1 MYVPYI
7 DQYSAKC
14 MLGKL
19 SKNIK
24 QEGSVLSWESQKRKH
39 IVLIDDKIDFGVLH
53 RIGGA
58 NFHYL
63 SEETLE
69 IMKANFRVKSSPGKS
84 VVQQITQNFSGKKNR
99 RFRNYLNRYGKLSVE
114 PELRKI
120 SDLSNMLKEWS
131 VGMGSKY
138 FRDMSTKNKFF
149 IENGFHKGCEN
160 VFVYKDEQ
168 LVSFGVLSPI
178 KDGRCAYII
187 GKALSHIYPGLAEF
201 TDLSVYRRIG
211 GEFMVNLGQGEGGLL
226 AYKMKFPGAFIQAH
240 YDGSYEV

>member
-7 DQYSAKC
+7 DRYSAKC

-19 SKNIK
+19 SKNIR
-24 QEGSVLSWESQKRKH
+24 QEGSVLSWESQGRKN
-39 IVLIDDKIDFGVLH
+39 IVLIDDEVDLGVLS

-63 SEETLE
+63 SGETLE
-69 IMKANFRVKSSPGKS
+69 IMRANFRVKASARKS

-99 RFRNYLNRYGKLSVE
+99 RFRNYLNRYAKLSVE
-114 PELRKI
+114 PELRKV
-120 SDLSNMLKEWS
+120 SDLSDMLREWS
-131 VGMGSKY
+131 SGMGAKY
-138 FRDMSTKNKFF
+138 FRNMCTKNKFF
-149 IENGFHKGCEN
+149 IENGFHKGCKN
-160 VFVYKDEQ
+160 VFVYNGEA

-178 KDGRCAYII
+178 KDGRCSYII

-201 TDLSVYRRIG
+201 TDLMAYKGIG

-226 AYKMKFPGAFIQAH
+226 AYKMKFPGAFIQTH
-240 YDGSYEV
+240 YDGSYEI